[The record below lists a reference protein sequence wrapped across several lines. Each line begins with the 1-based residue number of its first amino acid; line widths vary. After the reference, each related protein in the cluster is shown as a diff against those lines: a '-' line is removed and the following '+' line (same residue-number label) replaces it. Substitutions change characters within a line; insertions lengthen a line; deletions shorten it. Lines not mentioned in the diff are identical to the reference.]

1 MNEHNAKNYGL
12 IKIAYSAHLD
22 KVTRTSQAVSLG
34 EILDTMEKAKT
45 AKKIVYFMQWP
56 NGSTTIINGNSAKV
70 YTHLIK
76 YRINW
81 LEEQAERAKA
91 NDFLTYAANAK
102 RWAHELRK
110 GLIDGDIDAYIEVM
124 ARYH

>member
-12 IKIAYSAHLD
+12 IKTAYSARLD
-22 KVTRTSQAVSLG
+22 KVVYTSQAVSLG

-45 AKKIVYFMQWP
+45 AKRIVYFMQWP

-70 YTHLIK
+70 YAHLIK

-91 NDFLTYAANAK
+91 SNSLTYAANAK
-102 RWAHELRK
+102 QWANELRK
-110 GLIDGDIDAYIEVM
+110 GLIDGDIDAYIAVM
-124 ARYH
+124 ACYH